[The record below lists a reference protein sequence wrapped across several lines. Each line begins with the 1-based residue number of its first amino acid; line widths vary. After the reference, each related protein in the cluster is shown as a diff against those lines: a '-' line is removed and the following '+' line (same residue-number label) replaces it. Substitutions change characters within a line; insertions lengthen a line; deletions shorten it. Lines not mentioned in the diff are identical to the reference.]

1 MKMLDKLL
9 LGRYLQGDSFI
20 HRLDPRTKFLAT
32 FLFIIIVFL
41 ANNWLTYFILA
52 IFTMI
57 ALLASK
63 IPMSFFWNGVKPL
76 LWVILFTV
84 VLQMVFTTGGD
95 VYVEWAFIKITSYGV
110 INAIFIFL
118 RFMFIIFISTLMTLT
133 TPPMQIADAMESIM
147 KPLGKIGV
155 PVHEIALML
164 SIALRFV
171 PTLMDEAQK
180 IMNAQRARG
189 VDFGEGNLFE
199 QMKAIIPILIPLFV
213 SSFNRAEDLATAM
226 EARGY
231 QGGTG
236 RSKYRVLTYG
246 KIDGI
251 ATTSLV
257 ILTIALVLFRGQ

>member
-84 VLQMVFTTGGD
+84 VLQMVFTTGGE

-133 TPPMQIADAMESIM
+133 TPPLQIADAMESIM

-251 ATTSLV
+251 AATSLV

>member
-1 MKMLDKLL
+1 MLDKLL

-133 TPPMQIADAMESIM
+133 TPPLQIADAMESIM

-251 ATTSLV
+251 AAMSLV
-257 ILTIALVLFRGQ
+257 ILTITLVLFRGQ

>member
-1 MKMLDKLL
+1 MLDKLL

-52 IFTMI
+52 IFTLI

-133 TPPMQIADAMESIM
+133 TPPLQIADAMESIM

-251 ATTSLV
+251 AATSLV

>member
-41 ANNWLTYFILA
+41 ANNWITYFILA
-52 IFTMI
+52 VFTVI
-57 ALLASK
+57 ALFASK

-84 VLQMVFTTGGD
+84 VLQMVFTTGGE

-133 TPPMQIADAMESIM
+133 TPPLQIADAMESIM

-251 ATTSLV
+251 AATSLV
-257 ILTIALVLFRGQ
+257 VLTIALVLFRGQ

>member
-1 MKMLDKLL
+1 MLDKLL

-84 VLQMVFTTGGD
+84 VLQMVFTTGGE
-95 VYVEWAFIKITSYGV
+95 VYVEWYFIKITSYGV

-133 TPPMQIADAMESIM
+133 TPPLQIADAMESIM

-171 PTLMDEAQK
+171 PTLMDETQK

-251 ATTSLV
+251 AATSLV

>member
-1 MKMLDKLL
+1 MLDKLL

-133 TPPMQIADAMESIM
+133 TPPLQIADAMESIM

-251 ATTSLV
+251 AATSLV
-257 ILTIALVLFRGQ
+257 ILTIALVLLRGQ

>member
-1 MKMLDKLL
+1 MLDKLL

-133 TPPMQIADAMESIM
+133 TPPLQIADAMESIM

-213 SSFNRAEDLATAM
+213 SSFNRAEDLATAL

-251 ATTSLV
+251 AATSLV

>member
-84 VLQMVFTTGGD
+84 VLQMVFTIGGD

-133 TPPMQIADAMESIM
+133 TPPLQIADAMESIM

-251 ATTSLV
+251 AATSLV

>member
-1 MKMLDKLL
+1 MLDKLL

-52 IFTMI
+52 IFTML

-84 VLQMVFTTGGD
+84 VLQMVFTTGGE

-133 TPPMQIADAMESIM
+133 TPPLQIADAMESIM

-251 ATTSLV
+251 AATSLV